1 MTDMKFLSAGI
12 LIVSLAPTA
21 LHADSLEDAK
31 SICSIVDRYTQGS
44 YHYFQCL
51 DRAESIASNMTL
63 TETIDYVCSAVDT
76 FYNLDIEDR
85 TRCYK
90 DAQALLNPEPLACYP
105 EKDVLGS
112 KFETPDGF
120 DQELVAGFRAMAI
133 ESNQEYR
140 AIAYGNN
147 GLVSD
152 LQKVG
157 EGCFGEAYAVSLDGP
172 NPLKDALK
180 ECVFTDI
187 NAYSGPAVTPDEQE
201 ELAASFVKKYW
212 EHYRFRKF
220 MNASLQND
228 PITAFNTKCV
238 VEIRSR
244 SAELQSQR
252 LYLAGYTID

>member
-12 LIVSLAPTA
+12 LIAGLAPAA
-21 LHADSLEDAK
+21 LHAGALDDAK

-44 YHYFQCL
+44 YHYFECL
-51 DRAESIASNMTL
+51 DRAESIDPKLNV

-76 FYNLDIEDR
+76 FYNLDADDK

-105 EKDVLGS
+105 EQDVLSS
-112 KFETPDGF
+112 KFETPQGF
-120 DQELVAGFRAMAI
+120 DQELVAGFRALAR

-140 AIAYGNN
+140 AKVYGNN

-157 EGCFGEAYAVSLDGP
+157 EGCFGEAYGISLDGP

-187 NAYSGPAVTPDEQE
+187 NAYIGPAVTPKEQE
-201 ELAASFVKKYW
+201 ELAASFVEKYW
-212 EHYRFRKF
+212 ELYRFRKIL
-220 MNASLQND
+220 NASLQND

>member
-1 MTDMKFLSAGI
+1 MKFLSAGI
-12 LIVSLAPTA
+12 LIAGLAPAA
-21 LHADSLEDAK
+21 LQAGALDDAK

-44 YHYFQCL
+44 YHYFECL
-51 DRAESIASNMTL
+51 DRAESIDPKLNLA
-63 TETIDYVCSAVDT
+63 ETIDYVCSAVDT
-76 FYNLDIEDR
+76 FYNLDADDK

-90 DAQALLNPEPLACYP
+90 DAQALLNPEPLTCYP
-105 EKDVLGS
+105 EQDVLS
-112 KFETPDGF
+112 STFETPQGF
-120 DQELVAGFRAMAI
+120 DAELVAGFRALASA
-133 ESNQEYR
+133 SNQEYR
-140 AIAYGNN
+140 AKVLSNN

-187 NAYSGPAVTPDEQE
+187 NAYSGPAVTPEDQE

-212 EHYRFRKF
+212 ELYRFRKIV
-220 MNASLQND
+220 NASLLSD
-228 PITAFNTKCV
+228 PILAFNTKCV
-238 VEIRSR
+238 VEVRSR